1 MNCYQHE
8 YKTDVISTD
17 GKFTKVG
24 TAKTTLR
31 YFTKGQHFEI
41 IRLYIHDKSLPT
53 CDDEIV
59 LREGEGYQV
68 CRQSFSLSRQ
78 SVLQFM
84 LFATSMLKM
93 EVTR

>member
-31 YFTKGQHFEI
+31 YFPKSKHFEI
-41 IRLYIHDKSLPT
+41 IRLHIDDKSLPIISNET
-53 CDDEIV
+53 V
-59 LREGEGYQV
+59 LREGESYRV
-68 CRQSFSLSRQ
+68 CSQYFSLSSQ

-93 EVTR
+93 EVTI